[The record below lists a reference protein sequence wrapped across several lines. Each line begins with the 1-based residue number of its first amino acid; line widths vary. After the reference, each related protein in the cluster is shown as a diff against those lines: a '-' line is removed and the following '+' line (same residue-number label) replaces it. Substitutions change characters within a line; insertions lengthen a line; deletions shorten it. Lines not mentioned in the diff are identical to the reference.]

1 MVSTSSVKD
10 CSPYWTDWH
19 EEQSSR
25 LWLPTRT
32 ALPALVSNSS
42 PTCSS
47 KTVANSWF
55 SIELNTAPSESY
67 PTIFS
72 PSFTSSLAECTGC
85 DDTLLKSK
93 KIRLYP
99 TRQQESIFRQ
109 WFGTARVAFNAA
121 VSFLKTP
128 GTKANWKSIKTGLL
142 RGLPAW
148 SEETPYQ
155 IRSVAV
161 RDACKAV
168 SAAKRRFKEG
178 GGFQDVGFR
187 SRKNPVQSCY
197 IPKSALRNGGV
208 YPTLSRGALRMVEEV
223 PKEHCD
229 LRLVCERG
237 RWFLIVPVQ
246 QKRCVA
252 ENQGRVVALDPG
264 IRSFQTFYTE
274 SSCGKLGAGDF
285 GKIQRLCSHMD
296 DLISRRRLETH
307 RLRKRN
313 LRRAIVSMQVRIRN
327 LVDDLHHKVA
337 AFLVKSFDVIVLPT
351 FETSE
356 MVRRGAR
363 RLRAKSV
370 RSMLTFSH
378 YRFKTFLKHKAFEY
392 GKLVLDQN
400 EAWTSKTVSWTGEI
414 NAKLGGA
421 KTVRSASTGVSMD
434 RDYNGARGI
443 FLRALGDQPILR
455 GNLLDASALGVAL
468 ATSGSEK

>member
-1 MVSTSSVKD
+1 
-10 CSPYWTDWH
+10 
-19 EEQSSR
+19 
-25 LWLPTRT
+25 
-32 ALPALVSNSS
+32 
-42 PTCSS
+42 
-47 KTVANSWF
+47 
-55 SIELNTAPSESY
+55 
-67 PTIFS
+67 
-72 PSFTSSLAECTGC
+72 
-85 DDTLLKSK
+85 
-93 KIRLYP
+93 
-99 TRQQESIFRQ
+99 
-109 WFGTARVAFNAA
+109 
-121 VSFLKTP
+121 
-128 GTKANWKSIKTGLL
+128 
-142 RGLPAW
+142 
-148 SEETPYQ
+148 
-155 IRSVAV
+155 
-161 RDACKAV
+161 
-168 SAAKRRFKEG
+168 
-178 GGFQDVGFR
+178 
-187 SRKNPVQSCY
+187 
-197 IPKSALRNGGV
+197 
-208 YPTLSRGALRMVEEV
+208 MVEEV

-285 GKIQRLCSHMD
+285 GKIQRLCAHMD

-327 LVDDLHHKVA
+327 LVDELHHKVA

-455 GNLLDASALGVAL
+455 GNLLDASALGAAL
-468 ATSGSEK
+468 ATSVAKSDR